1 MTWIQLEVEPLVA
14 SLTFSKNLAAH
25 RATQTISALTG
36 TFLLSNA
43 SRGRQHL
50 FVHEVC
56 PQLHDFLNG
65 DEFLD
70 YLETTE
76 I

>member
-43 SRGRQHL
+43 SGGDSTFL
-50 FVHEVC
+50 YMKCVH
-56 PQLHDFLNG
+56 NSM
-65 DEFLD
+65 
-70 YLETTE
+70 
-76 I
+76 IS